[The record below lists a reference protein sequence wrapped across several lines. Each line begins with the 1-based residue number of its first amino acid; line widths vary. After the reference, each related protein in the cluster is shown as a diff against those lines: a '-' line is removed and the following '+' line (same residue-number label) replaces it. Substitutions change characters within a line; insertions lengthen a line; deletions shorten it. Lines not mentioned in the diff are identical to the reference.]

1 MKIRTIFAMPKY
13 ISFVKVV
20 AIFYAI
26 IDAYLALHRAIK
38 SQWLLHSR
46 GNCTLASMG
55 GDSLSYIN

>member
-1 MKIRTIFAMPKY
+1 MKIKSIFAVPKY
-13 ISFVKVV
+13 IHDVKVV

-26 IDAYLALHRAIK
+26 IDAYLALHKAIK

-55 GDSLSYIN
+55 GDSLSSIN

>member
-1 MKIRTIFAMPKY
+1 MPKY

-26 IDAYLALHRAIK
+26 IDAYLALYRAIK